1 MDHIDLDQFFTQQL
15 AAGRHPVVSVELSA
29 PSPILRDAV
38 LTGVARLAE
47 SHTARHE
54 NGAVDLARGPVAG
67 LQVVAVGRHS
77 VAEIKA
83 AVRSAKALRAG
94 VVVID
99 DLTEPELTRFLSHF
113 VDSPLFA

>member
-1 MDHIDLDQFFTQQL
+1 MDHTDLDLFFTRRL
-15 AAGRHPVVSVELSA
+15 AAGRHPVVSIELSA

-38 LTGVARLAE
+38 LAGVSRLAE
-47 SHTARHE
+47 THTARHE
-54 NGAVDLARGPVAG
+54 NGAVNLSRGPVAG

-83 AVRSAKALRAG
+83 AVRSATALRAG

-99 DLTEPELTRFLSHF
+99 DLTEPELTRFLGHF
-113 VDSPLFA
+113 VDTPLFA